1 MWNHLPYY
9 HRSDRSFESYFLQS
23 MQNNA
28 FKTPSGKNISIKIVW
43 GLSKITYLQ
52 PHLYRRCNR
61 PAVCR
66 ALEVR
71 LRNAW
76 VLYKIT
82 HLQNLFLRIQFKFE
96 TYVKSDTSKRDT
108 VFALNGCAF
117 ETNFRTPLRTRWF
130 EIYVKLST
138 SNRIW
143 NICSIRVWALCQTSF
158 SGYPVPLRAFELLN
172 LVNSQPFLL
181 I

>member
-43 GLSKITYLQ
+43 GLFKITYLQ
-52 PHLYRRCNR
+52 PHLYRRGNR

-96 TYVKSDTSKRDT
+96 T
-108 VFALNGCAF
+108 
-117 ETNFRTPLRTRWF
+117 NFRTPLRTRWF

-143 NICSIRVWALCQTSF
+143 NIRSIRVWALCRTSF